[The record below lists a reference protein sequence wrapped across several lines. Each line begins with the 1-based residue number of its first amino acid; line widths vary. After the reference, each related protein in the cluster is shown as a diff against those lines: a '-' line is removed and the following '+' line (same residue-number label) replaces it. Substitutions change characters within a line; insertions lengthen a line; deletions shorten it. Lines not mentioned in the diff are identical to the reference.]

1 MSIELK
7 TNTNL
12 ILGDNLI
19 EEENRSILITPQN
32 AREIALDISV
42 SIDIRIKAIETC
54 YIHREEEAI
63 ELIKKIGGMYVFS
76 GSSVLQEYLIRICA
90 STISNI
96 LKADVIVSL
105 LSFEEWCI
113 EGDGETDK
121 QETELYNMEVKKRNY
136 HRNIRSYECLNTFCK
151 NMTGLPTPC
160 KLDLIYALM
169 ESSDFEDQARLY
181 FQTIVNDLTIDCE
194 YRYKA
199 ILCLEKRFDSN
210 GKVSYERWKINNREL
225 ALKQSMEIFANQL
238 GNMTVYRIL
247 AGQYLLQKLKSHL
260 IESEINHI
268 QSLLLDIANDMD
280 LDINLRADAADTLL
294 SLGSD
299 PVVRLATAI
308 IEELGRTTI
317 VPRTIY
323 DNGQNVHTQEVSES
337 IEESIS
343 KLLDYP
349 IKTDESGTGQIDFVF
364 VMSKILGLLE
374 EERKTYIINTNQ
386 KSVSVE
392 TDCVYCHRPCSK
404 QFEISSKKQL
414 FVCDSTCEKKYARDD
429 KIRISLNRID
439 LDRVLYS
446 KYNQTMSAILIRI
459 WSYIVQNTHYDKLVC
474 RLLEELEEMSGTCS
488 SGIASRLINVI
499 SGYDDFNI
507 RISWEDQIAGN
518 LAGRLNAKIRA
529 ITTIPP
535 DINNPW
541 VKDLITAYLSKLP
554 APITIDEYLH
564 SESTEPRSNI
574 QTIIEEYQSTI
585 LSEITVVSSD
595 HTHRLNFLK
604 FFRENLPSILTEL
617 ELEFKSHLSREQ
629 FDLAIRKA
637 LIKYEN

>member
-12 ILGDNLI
+12 ILRSNPD
-19 EEENRSILITPQN
+19 EEENRSLLITPEN
-32 AREIALDISV
+32 AREIALDISIG
-42 SIDIRIKAIETC
+42 IDIRIKAIETC

-90 STISNI
+90 AAISNI

-105 LSFEEWCI
+105 LSFEEWYI
-113 EGDGETDK
+113 ETNEETDK
-121 QETELYNMEVKKRNY
+121 QETDLYNMEVKKRNY
-136 HRNIRSYECLNTFCK
+136 QRNIRSYECLNTFCK
-151 NMTGLPTPC
+151 NMDGLPTPC

-199 ILCLEKRFDSN
+199 ILCLEKRVDSN

-268 QSLLLDIANDMD
+268 QSLLFDIANDMD

-317 VPRTIY
+317 VPRTMY
-323 DNGQNVHTQEVSES
+323 ENAQNVHTQEVSES

-349 IKTDESGTGQIDFVF
+349 IKTDESGTAQIDFIF
-364 VMSKILGLLE
+364 VMSKVLGILE
-374 EERKTYIINTNQ
+374 EERKTYINTKQ
-386 KSVSVE
+386 KSVSTE
-392 TDCVYCHRPCSK
+392 TDCGYCHRPCSK
-404 QFEISSKKQL
+404 QFEIASKKQL
-414 FVCDSTCEKKYARDD
+414 FVCDSICDKKYIRDD
-429 KIRISLNRID
+429 KIKISLNRID

-535 DINNPW
+535 DINNHW
-541 VKDLITAYLSKLP
+541 VKNLVITYLSKLP
-554 APITIDEYLH
+554 VPITIDEYLS
-564 SESTEPRSNI
+564 SESTEPRIDI
-574 QTIIEEYQSTI
+574 QTILEDYQSTI
-585 LSEITVVSSD
+585 LNEITVVSSD

>member
-12 ILGDNLI
+12 ILGSNPG
-19 EEENRSILITPQN
+19 EEENRSFLITPEN
-32 AREIALDISV
+32 AREIALDISIG
-42 SIDIRIKAIETC
+42 IDIRIKAIETC

-90 STISNI
+90 AAISNI

-105 LSFEEWCI
+105 LSFEEWYI
-113 EGDGETDK
+113 EANGETDK
-121 QETELYNMEVKKRNY
+121 QETDLYNMEVKKRNY
-136 HRNIRSYECLNTFCK
+136 QRNIRSYECLNTFCK
-151 NMTGLPTPC
+151 NMTDLPTPC

-199 ILCLEKRFDSN
+199 ILCLEKRFGSN

-225 ALKQSMEIFANQL
+225 ALKQSMEIFSNQL

-260 IESEINHI
+260 TESEINHI
-268 QSLLLDIANDMD
+268 QSLLLDIANDTD

-294 SLGSD
+294 SLGSE

-323 DNGQNVHTQEVSES
+323 DNAQNVHTQEVSES

-349 IKTDESGTGQIDFVF
+349 IKTDESGTDQIDFVF

-374 EERKTYIINTNQ
+374 EERKTYISTAQ
-386 KSVSVE
+386 KSVSTE

-404 QFEISSKKQL
+404 QFELSSKKQL
-414 FVCDSTCEKKYARDD
+414 FVCGSICEKKYIRDD

-541 VKDLITAYLSKLP
+541 IKDLVITYLSKLP
-554 APITIDEYLH
+554 VPITIDEYLS
-564 SESTEPRSNI
+564 SESDEPRTDI

>member
-12 ILGDNLI
+12 ILGSNPG
-19 EEENRSILITPQN
+19 EEENRSFLITPEN
-32 AREIALDISV
+32 AREIALDISIG
-42 SIDIRIKAIETC
+42 IDIRIKAIETC

-90 STISNI
+90 AAISNI

-105 LSFEEWCI
+105 LSFEEWYI
-113 EGDGETDK
+113 EANGETDK
-121 QETELYNMEVKKRNY
+121 QETDLYNMEVKKRNY
-136 HRNIRSYECLNTFCK
+136 QRNIRSYECLNTFCK
-151 NMTGLPTPC
+151 NMTDLPTPC

-199 ILCLEKRFDSN
+199 ILCLEKRFGSN

-225 ALKQSMEIFANQL
+225 ALKQSMEIFSNQL

-260 IESEINHI
+260 TESEINHI
-268 QSLLLDIANDMD
+268 QSLLLDIANDTD

-294 SLGSD
+294 SLGSE

-323 DNGQNVHTQEVSES
+323 DNAQNVHTQEVSES

-349 IKTDESGTGQIDFVF
+349 IKTDESGTDQIDFVF

-374 EERKTYIINTNQ
+374 EERKTYISTAQ
-386 KSVSVE
+386 KSVSTE

-404 QFEISSKKQL
+404 QFELSSKKQL
-414 FVCDSTCEKKYARDD
+414 FVCGSICEKKYIRDD

-541 VKDLITAYLSKLP
+541 IKDLVITYLSKLP
-554 APITIDEYLH
+554 APITIDEYLR
-564 SESTEPRSNI
+564 SESTEPRIDI

-617 ELEFKSHLSREQ
+617 ELEFKPHLSREQ

>member
-12 ILGDNLI
+12 ILGSNPD
-19 EEENRSILITPQN
+19 EEENRSLLITPEN
-32 AREIALDISV
+32 AREIALDISIG
-42 SIDIRIKAIETC
+42 IDIRIKAIETC

-90 STISNI
+90 SAISNI

-105 LSFEEWCI
+105 LSFEEWYI
-113 EGDGETDK
+113 ETNEETDK
-121 QETELYNMEVKKRNY
+121 HETDLYNMEVKKRNY
-136 HRNIRSYECLNTFCK
+136 QRNIRSYECLNTFCK
-151 NMTGLPTPC
+151 NMDGLPTPC

-225 ALKQSMEIFANQL
+225 ALKQSMEIFSNQL

-247 AGQYLLQKLKSHL
+247 AGQYLLQKLKSQL
-260 IESEINHI
+260 TESEINHI
-268 QSLLLDIANDMD
+268 QSLLLDIANDTD

-294 SLGSD
+294 SLGSE

-323 DNGQNVHTQEVSES
+323 DNAQNVHTQEVSES

-349 IKTDESGTGQIDFVF
+349 IKTDESGCDQIDFVF
-364 VMSKILGLLE
+364 VMSKILGILE
-374 EERKTYIINTNQ
+374 EERKTYTSTNQ
-386 KSVSVE
+386 KSVSTE
-392 TDCVYCHRPCSK
+392 TDCGYCHRPCAK
-404 QFEISSKKQL
+404 QFEIASKKQL
-414 FVCDSTCEKKYARDD
+414 FVCDSACEKKYIRDD

-446 KYNQTMSAILIRI
+446 KYRTTMSAILIRI

-541 VKDLITAYLSKLP
+541 VKNLVITYLSKLP
-554 APITIDEYLH
+554 TPITIDEYLR
-564 SESTEPRSNI
+564 SESTEPRIDI

-617 ELEFKSHLSREQ
+617 ELEFKPHLSREQ